1 MDMVYNRHF
10 QWSRTEFMDNTWSFP
25 ITYTNFLT
33 AILLGF
39 IIWGHGRQK
48 ASYTNS
54 YISYTSEVD
63 KSGHTGTIALG
74 Y

>member
-1 MDMVYNRHF
+1 MN
-10 QWSRTEFMDNTWSFP
+10 NTWSFP

-39 IIWGHGRQK
+39 VIGGYGRQN
-48 ASYTNS
+48 SSTSNS
-54 YISYTSEVD
+54 YISYTSAHNV
-63 KSGHTGTIALG
+63 SGHTGTIAIG